1 MKHWIFISSPK
12 QFRMHD
18 WLATN
23 EYVEYIQRNKVQV
36 NDIVYLYTTAP
47 VQRIEYK
54 MIVDRINVPYDETID
69 DSAYSLREE
78 PTEVRFDMDTLFVRL
93 KLIKKVE
100 TPLLHLNFLREY
112 GLRSSMQSALT
123 VSGELLEYI
132 ETKFCENLY

>member
-1 MKHWIFISSPK
+1 MRHWIFISSPK
-12 QFRMHD
+12 RFRMDD
-18 WLATN
+18 WLRCN
-23 EYVEYIQRNKVQV
+23 EYVEYVQRNKVEV

-54 MIVDRINVPYDETID
+54 MVVDRINVPYDEMID
-69 DSAYSLREE
+69 DSAYSLNPSRI
-78 PTEVRFDMDTLFVRL
+78 VNKADLYVRL

-132 ETKFCENLY
+132 ETKF

>member
-1 MKHWIFISSPK
+1 MKHWIFISSTK

-18 WLATN
+18 WLASN
-23 EYVEYIQRNKVQV
+23 EYVEYVQRNKVQV

-54 MIVDRINVPYDETID
+54 MIVDRINVPFDEIID
-69 DSAYSLREE
+69 DSAYSLLRN
-78 PTEVRFDMDTLFVRL
+78 PNTAPNKDALYVRL

-100 TPLLHLNFLREY
+100 NPLLHLNFLREY

-123 VSGELLEYI
+123 VSGDLLEYI
-132 ETKFCENLY
+132 EARF

>member
-54 MIVDRINVPYDETID
+54 MIVDRINN
-69 DSAYSLREE
+69 L
-78 PTEVRFDMDTLFVRL
+78 DTLEVQVEVEERVFSDEIKEL
-93 KLIKKVE
+93 EKLTKKIATVLQHAIGLAVKVKLVE
-100 TPLLHLNFLREY
+100 PKSIE
-112 GLRSSMQSALT
+112 RSMGKSVHVIDRRKMD
-123 VSGELLEYI
+123 
-132 ETKFCENLY
+132 

>member
-23 EYVEYIQRNKVQV
+23 EYVEYVQRNKVQV

-54 MIVDRINVPYDETID
+54 MIVDRINVPYDEMID

-100 TPLLHLNFLREY
+100 NPLLHLNFLRGY

-132 ETKFCENLY
+132 ETKFND